1 MNRVRC
7 SEAFRGVGRRL
18 GLAVVVGLCA
28 TGLLLAEN
36 FVLPSLSSSPAASE
50 LGVGMEVGQQYPD
63 VVLPTLDGSG
73 PLSISHFR
81 GRRIILF
88 QFASW

>member
-1 MNRVRC
+1 MNRVIC
-7 SEAFRGVGRRL
+7 SDASRGVGRRL
-18 GLAVVVGLCA
+18 ELAVVVGLCA
-28 TGLLLAEN
+28 IGLLLAEN
-36 FVLPSLSSSPAASE
+36 FVLPSLPSALAASE
-50 LGVGMEVGQQYPD
+50 LRVGREVGQRYPD
-63 VVLPTLDGSG
+63 VVLPALNGSG